1 MYDTHKTSSRSKA
14 LNQARQNKAD
24 EFYTR
29 LEDIERE
36 LQNYSNHF
44 QNKTV
49 FCNADNPFESNFVKY
64 FIDNFNTLGLK
75 RLIAIGYSPDWKPF
89 ATLIGPDPDPAYKA
103 VITHVP
109 NNYTGTVTQLL
120 RLPGNHLTTLKR
132 NGDFRSPE
140 STQALQEADIVV
152 TNPPFSLFT
161 EHFKQVMDHGKDI
174 IVLGPLTALTNQ
186 ELVPYVVDG
195 TIRAGVNSKG
205 HLTFRVPH
213 TYPDHTIGKD
223 GHPESSPSTMWVTTL
238 QHGHDRPYL
247 PLTHSYYDN
256 PNLYPTYDN
265 YDAIEVSRAVN
276 IPHDYSGVMGVPISF
291 FRYYNPNQFDII
303 DVWRHGY
310 LAEQLGISKTTAIS
324 NGTPR
329 LTNGPVVAK
338 KALFSR
344 LLIKNKHPTGGH
356 P

>member
-14 LNQARQNKAD
+14 LSQARQNKAD

-152 TNPPFSLFT
+152 TNPPFSLI
-161 EHFKQVMDHGKDI
+161 HKHLIQALDYGKDI
-174 IVLGPLTALTNQ
+174 IVLAPITALTNK

-195 TIRAGVNSKG
+195 TIRAGVNPTEQ
-205 HLTFRVPH
+205 LTFRVPH
-213 TYPDHTIGKD
+213 YYPNHTIGKD
-223 GHPESSPSTMWVTTL
+223 GHPELPISNNLWITTL
-238 QHGHDRPYL
+238 NHGHDRPYL

-265 YDAIEVSRAVN
+265 YNAIEVSKVAD
-276 IPHDYSGVMGVPISF
+276 IPYGYPGIMGVPITF
-291 FRYYNPNQFDII
+291 FGKHNPNQFDILG
-303 DVWRHGY
+303 VWKTHQANKIG
-310 LAEQLGISKTTAIS
+310 ASKTTAIS
-324 NGTPR
+324 NGTPY